1 MVLSAA
7 QYVKKAVAM
16 AGGGN
21 RVGVKT
27 QGERTNERARGTCHK
42 QQVLYESCS
51 AWCEIF
57 EMLKQNT

>member
-27 QGERTNERARGTCHK
+27 QGERTNERARGTCH
-42 QQVLYESCS
+42 QQHESCS